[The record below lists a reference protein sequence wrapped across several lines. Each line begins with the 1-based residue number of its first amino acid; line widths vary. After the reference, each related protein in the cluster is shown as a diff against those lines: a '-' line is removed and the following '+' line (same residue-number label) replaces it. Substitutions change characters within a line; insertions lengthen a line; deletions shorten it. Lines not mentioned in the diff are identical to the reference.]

1 MEVNYMKYKV
11 AFVCVHNS
19 CRSQMAEGW
28 ANKLGEDIFKAYS
41 AGTRDYKEVKPLAI
55 KVMQEVGVDIRG
67 HKPKLLSE
75 IPQELDI
82 LITMGCNVVCPFVP
96 NSYMEDWG
104 IEDPSGLPIEN
115 FREARD
121 LIKKKVEELIIRIK
135 ANEVRFN

>member
-1 MEVNYMKYKV
+1 
-11 AFVCVHNS
+11 
-19 CRSQMAEGW
+19 
-28 ANKLGEDIFKAYS
+28 
-41 AGTRDYKEVKPLAI
+41 
-55 KVMQEVGVDIRG
+55 
-67 HKPKLLSE
+67 LSE

-121 LIKKKVEELIIRIK
+121 LIKKKVQELIIRIK
-135 ANEVRFN
+135 ANEVRLN